1 MLISELV
8 CILANWDKHSDVY
21 RLFKQLCILMYIDL
35 AELYFEKFEI

>member
-21 RLFKQLCILMYIDL
+21 GLKQLCILMYIDL